1 MINEEIIRLNV
12 KISKIK
18 QSINSL
24 LLNRD
29 NIGSKEEMSKLNQ
42 DLKGLYLE
50 LTIQENIL
58 KSATN
63 PNHQVSCTS
72 DSFIV
77 TITGKCFV

>member
-1 MINEEIIRLNV
+1 MSEIDDVINEEIIRLNV

-18 QSINSL
+18 QNINSL

-42 DLKGLYLE
+42 DLKALYLV
-50 LTIQENIL
+50 LTIQKNLL

-63 PNHQVSCTS
+63 PNS
-72 DSFIV
+72 
-77 TITGKCFV
+77 